1 MSLTFIPTDVFTGLS
16 SITQPLTVPAST
28 LREAIAE
35 VDKIVPG
42 FASKVCTP
50 QGQLRSSIYVTVRN
64 KRHSY
69 QVKISDL
76 DKELDDEAELLMDIV
91 QISGG

>member
-1 MSLTFIPTDVFTGLS
+1 MPLTFIPTDIFTGLS
-16 SITQPLTVPAST
+16 SIAEPLAVPAST

-35 VDKIVPG
+35 VDKLAPG
-42 FASKVCTP
+42 FADKVCTP
-50 QGQLRSSIYVTVRN
+50 GGQLRSSIYVAVRN

-69 QVKISDL
+69 QVQVLDL
-76 DKELDDEAELLMDIV
+76 DKKLDDEAELMLGIV